1 MKGRHIVLAVLLL
14 LVLGAAFLVWR
25 TEQNSKARW
34 DNWTEEQTE
43 AAVTRVLET
52 FETENPDAA
61 PLTGAQIADIRSKQ
75 RAKFKQRAD
84 VQREKSSLL
93 SFFKAKNY
101 DGQQTVAALMDAF
114 DTQYDMR
121 NETQRGSFSIEN
133 RDGELQKVKW
143 TQADIEAGYPRAEW
157 IQMLLDKGVTIDNFD
172 AYEAYLNM
180 REKLFKEEQRAA
192 GNGQGTTQMAFV
204 DSLIQ
209 RSQRIREAKRA
220 NPDMKSWATIGENV
234 HPSAPGR
241 MYVQR
246 SETGASIASMS
257 SSVTRDE
264 SGKITEIVGP
274 QLSEKQRFDLLYRGI
289 EPDGWEVVYVDEKG
303 NLLSDASLPSR
314 GAVREKLG
322 IEPVP
327 TPTAEPV
334 PSDDAALEMPALLEL
349 SRQPASESADDA
361 PDQVQDA
368 ARAAQEEFERVQ
380 EQTRE
385 WTTLSDAE
393 LAEEFEKLLT
403 PQMPELPTNE
413 SVEAKLREQF
423 ELETDYRARLEQL
436 EPARLQRA
444 METLNRHG
452 EKKGLRKLKSDD
464 AETAELIER
473 FFGANSAERAAEE
486 N

>member
-1 MKGRHIVLAVLLL
+1 MKGRHIVIAVLLL

-25 TEQNSKARW
+25 TEQSSKAWW

-43 AAVTRVLET
+43 TAVKQVLET
-52 FETENPDAA
+52 FETENPDAP

-75 RAKFKQRAD
+75 RAKFQKRAD
-84 VQREKSSLL
+84 VQREKSSLF
-93 SFFKAKNY
+93 SFLKAKKY

-121 NETQRGSFSIEN
+121 NETQKGRFSIESS
-133 RDGELQKVKW
+133 DGELQKVNW
-143 TQADIEAGYPRAEW
+143 TQADIEARYPRAEW

-172 AYEAYLNM
+172 EYEAYLNM
-180 REKLFKEEQRAA
+180 RTKLFQEEQRAA
-192 GNGQGTTQMAFV
+192 ADEQGTTKTALV

-209 RSQRIREAKRA
+209 RHQRIREAKQV
-220 NPDMKSWATIGENV
+220 NPDMKSWTTIGENV

-274 QLSEKQRFDLLYRGI
+274 QLSEKQRFDLLYRGV

-303 NLLSDASLPSR
+303 NVLSDASLPSR
-314 GAVREKLG
+314 EAVREKLG

-349 SRQPASESADDA
+349 SRQPASESVDEA
-361 PDQVQDA
+361 PARVQEP
-368 ARAAQEEFERVQ
+368 ARAAQEEFERAQ
-380 EQTRE
+380 EQARE
-385 WTTLSDAE
+385 WTKLSDAE
-393 LAEEFEKLLT
+393 IEAELEKLLM

-423 ELETDYRARLEQL
+423 DLETDYRARLEQL

-452 EKKGLRKLKSDD
+452 EKEGLRRLKVDD

-473 FFGANSAERAAEE
+473 LFGGKSAERAEEE